1 MTTVSSTMT
10 IEHQSE
16 LVSELLDY
24 EQTSIA
30 EDEVD
35 FQKQEVQIPYG
46 YARKHEVLVDGV
58 DPDGRW
64 RVIALEQP
72 QLLVLS
78 ELRRRLRGPS
88 KVMIVDREDFDI
100 RLRSIYDKGDS
111 EANQVM
117 DDLDGEIDLERLA
130 HELPET
136 TDLLEAS
143 DDAPVIRLINA
154 LLTQAIREGVSD
166 IHVEAFEKESVVRFR
181 RDGILRDVLRPRR
194 ALHGAL
200 VSRLKI
206 MSRLD
211 IAEKR
216 LPQDGRMSLSVAEH
230 PVDVRVSTLPTQHG
244 ERVVLRLL
252 DNKSGPISETV
263 ALKGWPAL
271 PNKSQN
277 TTGDGCARKS
287 CILIKSIRSSILWC
301 GFAGFPRPLKSPF
314 TSAKRTGTPSFENPS
329 ARTCREIVFPV
340 PVAPAIM
347 PWRLAIL
354 AGIMICLS
362 PFPPSKIEAMSVIK
376 GSQLLC

>member
-1 MTTVSSTMT
+1 MT

-244 ERVVLRLL
+244 ERVVLCLLDKTNAKLDLKVLGMDDRLL
-252 DNKSGPISETV
+252 NGFKD
-263 ALKGWPAL
+263 
-271 PNKSQN
+271 
-277 TTGDGCARKS
+277 
-287 CILIKSIRSSILWC
+287 LIKNPHGIVLVTGPTGSGKTTTLYSGLRSLDRGRLNIM
-301 GFAGFPRPLKSPF
+301 
-314 TSAKRTGTPSFENPS
+314 TVED
-329 ARTCREIVFPV
+329 PV
-340 PVAPAIM
+340 EYDLDGV
-347 PWRLAIL
+347 
-354 AGIMICLS
+354 G
-362 PFPPSKIEAMSVIK
+362 
-376 GSQLLC
+376 